1 MICTNTFVNSKTH
14 ILWFA
19 EINLSIGKHTF
30 CDLCNYIWQ
39 FENLHFVICTNTFLQ
54 FEQPLV
60 SSLTGGRGAK
70 PTYNQTFHPI
80 SGSLPLNSPVNWSFT
95 RSQQLSKRS
104 VSVCLMV
111 LQYADQCLIIWIFE
125 FPFGNKR
132 VQILW
137 WGRPQAICKC
147 VFKKMFQG
155 VSGPLEKERETGF
168 ILSF

>member
-1 MICTNTFVNSKTH
+1 MICRNKFVNWKTY
-14 ILWFA
+14 ILWFVQLHLA
-19 EINLSIGKHTF
+19 IWKPSF
-30 CDLCNYIWQ
+30 CDLYKYI
-39 FENLHFVICTNTFLQ
+39 LQ

-95 RSQQLSKRS
+95 RSQQLSKCL

-137 WGRPQAICKC
+137 WGRPQAICNC
-147 VFKKMFQG
+147 VFKKMFHG
-155 VSGPLEKERETGF
+155 VSGLLEKERETGLF
-168 ILSF
+168 YLFSCPEFS

>member
-1 MICTNTFVNSKTH
+1 M
-14 ILWFA
+14 
-19 EINLSIGKHTF
+19 
-30 CDLCNYIWQ
+30 
-39 FENLHFVICTNTFLQ
+39 ENIHFVICRNKFVNWKTYILWFVQFEIWKPLFCNLYKYILQ